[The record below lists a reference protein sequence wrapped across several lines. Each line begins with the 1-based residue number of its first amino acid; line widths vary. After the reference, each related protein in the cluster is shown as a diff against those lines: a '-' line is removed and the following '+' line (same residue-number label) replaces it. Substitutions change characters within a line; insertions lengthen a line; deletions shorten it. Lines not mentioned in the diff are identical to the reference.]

1 MGGSSKEPS
10 EKVHP
15 EERELAAI
23 AREQWD
29 EYKTKYVPIENEWME
44 RVEKLNDPL
53 EHAQARGL
61 ASTEFNQANREALT
75 DRQGAMGAGAGVRR
89 GGDMLAMTGRANNA
103 GQISNRASLGVTDRY
118 VRGMENI
125 VGIGQGQATE
135 GLQGM
140 SDLAEQAVQGRID
153 SSKNRFER
161 EQGKR
166 NMVGALAGGA
176 SRYGLGKITNTD
188 K

>member
-10 EKVHP
+10 AKDHP
-15 EERELAAI
+15 EERMLSQI
-23 AREQWD
+23 AKEQWG
-29 EYKTKYVPIENEWME
+29 EYQDRYVPIENEWMK
-44 RVEKLNDPL
+44 RVETLNDPL
-53 EHAQARGL
+53 EHTQARGL
-61 ASTEFNQANREALT
+61 ASTEFNQANREALQ
-75 DRQGAMGAGAGVRR
+75 DRQTAMGAGAGFKR
-89 GGDMLAMTGRANNA
+89 GGDMLAMTGTANNA

-140 SDLAEQAVQGRID
+140 SDVAEQAVQGRID
-153 SSKNRFER
+153 NSKNRFER

-176 SRYGLGKITNTD
+176 SRYGLGKMTGSE